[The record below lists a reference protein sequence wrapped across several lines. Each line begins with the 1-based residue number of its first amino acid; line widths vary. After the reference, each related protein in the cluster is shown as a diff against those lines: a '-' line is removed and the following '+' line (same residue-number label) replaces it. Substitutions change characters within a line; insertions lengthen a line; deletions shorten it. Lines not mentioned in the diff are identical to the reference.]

1 MKKISQFL
9 ALTGIMACAFIA
21 QARDDKL
28 ILSIQDALNNPEAA
42 KVLDPQIKVYYA
54 QGSGKV
60 IKANLVTNRKTN
72 GVGKTDEAACQWA
85 FLSAV
90 KQLQQQAVAEHATKV
105 VNVVSYYKKN
115 TMASTSQYEC
125 HAGGVVVGVA
135 LKGDLAR

>member
-60 IKANLVTNRKTN
+60 IKRMKLHVN
-72 GVGKTDEAACQWA
+72 GRFCQQ
-85 FLSAV
+85 LSSYNS
-90 KQLQQQAVAEHATKV
+90 KQLQSMPQK
-105 VNVVSYYKKN
+105 
-115 TMASTSQYEC
+115 
-125 HAGGVVVGVA
+125 
-135 LKGDLAR
+135 